1 MMDSNEYELYEAAVN
16 AAWLKMG
23 EANTP
28 EEIQAVL
35 DAWPKREDF
44 EIDDEESKDDNK
56 EL

>member
-1 MMDSNEYELYEAAVN
+1 MDSNEYELYEDAVN

-35 DAWPKREDF
+35 DTWPKREDF
-44 EIDDEESKDDNK
+44 ETDEESKDDNK